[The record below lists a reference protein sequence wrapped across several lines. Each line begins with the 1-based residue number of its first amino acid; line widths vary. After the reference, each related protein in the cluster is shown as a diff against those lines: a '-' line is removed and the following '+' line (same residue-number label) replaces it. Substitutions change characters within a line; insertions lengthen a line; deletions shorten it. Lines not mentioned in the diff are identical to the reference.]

1 MAQFIRLVTFSQL
14 TPWNS
19 ALLSSVI
26 LNNII
31 FVFAA
36 KSLYQITLLL
46 GADRRFAH
54 QTWLLFCFSP
64 ATVFFTAPYSESLFS
79 ALTFG
84 GIYHCLKGQ
93 FFRAS
98 LFFAFSAS
106 TRSNGLLNIGYLF
119 FFAGIVIWRKKLKDG
134 LFYIV
139 FIILP
144 SVITASLPF
153 LMYQYY
159 AFRRFC
165 STFQQNHPPSI
176 IHDFLLAENLT
187 VPGVKIPS
195 WCHQTLPF
203 SYSAVQSDYWNVGF
217 MRYFEWKQIPNFI
230 LALPVLVLVSTYFI
244 IFVKNLI
251 SKRSN
256 LDHPI
261 FRWEAAAFAAH
272 AMFLAIFTFFFAHV
286 QVSHI
291 FLTYIHFQLLIIGSM
306 YRYLRA
312 YLDLL
317 VPSCTGLWLGFQT
330 HAHKNKENLTIIQ

>member
-1 MAQFIRLVTFSQL
+1 MAQFVSLVTFSQL

-26 LNNII
+26 LNNVVFI
-31 FVFAA
+31 FAA

-46 GADRRFAH
+46 GAGRRFAH

-79 ALTFG
+79 ALTFRG
-84 GIYHCLKGQ
+84 LYHCFKGQ

-106 TRSNGLLNIGYLF
+106 TRSNGLLNVGYLL
-119 FFAGIVIWRKKLKDG
+119 FFAGIVIWRKKLKEG
-134 LFYIV
+134 LFFII

-144 SVITASLPF
+144 SVITVPLPF

-165 STFQQNHPPSI
+165 STFQQDHAPSI

-230 LALPVLVLVSTYFI
+230 LASPVLVLVSIYFI

-251 SKRSN
+251 SKSST
-256 LDHPI
+256 LGHPI

-272 AMFLAIFTFFFAHV
+272 TMFLALFTFFFAHV
-286 QVSHI
+286 QVRFI
-291 FLTYIHFQLLIIGSM
+291 FRKSTS
-306 YRYLRA
+306 
-312 YLDLL
+312 
-317 VPSCTGLWLGFQT
+317 S
-330 HAHKNKENLTIIQ
+330 N